1 MTTRR
6 RAAWRWWRLLR
17 SLRWR
22 RRDNRRPRSPC
33 QPAGGSRRPR
43 CCGPGWPAPHRI
55 CAWRPGAGLAGL
67 RGQRLQ
73 VGQPPA
79 APGSLVQQAAQLHQV
94 LLALSRIRQ
103 RGPGALLCDLD
114 ARAQDLARQVGA
126 LHGLHA
132 RQHGLRLF
140 QPAGARVLFGQHAHE
155 TGIVGR
161 NLPPGF
167 QVGHGQPVDGAALAQ
182 QAFAQGLAREHQ
194 RQADPHHRG
203 ESQHQRRRQQPLALN
218 RRSGL
223 RLVAWHGSDR

>member
-1 MTTRR
+1 LREQGVGGVAIIAARDRHIGQLAVPEGRVVTVLAGQRR
-6 RAAWRWWRLLR
+6 IELAHGVL
-17 SLRWR
+17 
-22 RRDNRRPRSPC
+22 
-33 QPAGGSRRPR
+33 
-43 CCGPGWPAPHRI
+43 
-55 CAWRPGAGLAGL
+55 GARLAGL

-94 LLALSRIRQ
+94 LLALRRIRQ
-103 RGPGALLCDLD
+103 RGPGALLRDLD

-126 LHGLHA
+126 LHRLHA
-132 RQHGLRLF
+132 RQHGQRLF

-155 TGIVGR
+155 SGVVGR
-161 NLPPGF
+161 DLPPGF
-167 QVGHGQPVDGAALAQ
+167 EVGHGQPVDGAALAQ